1 MSTED
6 PYRVL
11 GVAADASPDEIRS
24 AFRRLARQY
33 HPDVGAGSSERMAA
47 LNRAYAVLGD
57 AERRRQYDSSRR
69 PTAASRAPSSP
80 PPEARPWEADLEGHA
95 DDWRAM
101 YQEERQ
107 LWEQLLAA
115 KPAGDPSRA
124 GLEAALQKAKQD
136 QLELENALRAR
147 AGQPPLSMDAFDQ
160 QRSHETSVLAAHA
173 RTGCM
178 GSVLVIVCALLVGAL
193 ALLVVP
199 TLALADQPDTVIGTS
214 QGGQALTVQHLGNGS
229 TRFFI
234 IGGQHGGP
242 EANTVELV
250 TQLEAYFEAHPEEIP
265 ANVTLDLL
273 TVANPD
279 GLQHGVRQFNSGVDP
294 NRNWGGSD
302 WASDGYDSNGA
313 FRAGLGGPEPFSE
326 PETQALANY
335 VLQTRPAFLINYH
348 SEGGFIFGPH
358 SGPGSDLAAAFA
370 DATGYSYPAPGAP
383 SPLSYRATGSMNVW
397 LREQGLPAL
406 LVELASARDPELAR
420 NLPGVQAV
428 LAGLAT

>member
-1 MSTED
+1 MLD
-6 PYRVL
+6 
-11 GVAADASPDEIRS
+11 VAPDASAGEIRS

-57 AERRRQYDSSRR
+57 PERRRQYDASRR
-69 PTAASRAPSSP
+69 PTGAPSAPAEPGRVPASP

-115 KPAGDPSRA
+115 KAPGDPNRA

-136 QLELENALRAR
+136 QLDLENALRAR
-147 AGQPPLSMDAFDQ
+147 AGQPTLSMDAFDQ
-160 QRSHETSVLAAHA
+160 QRSHETSALAAHA
-173 RTGCM
+173 KAGCM
-178 GSVLVIVCALLVGAL
+178 GSALVMLGALVVGAL
-193 ALLVVP
+193 ALLMLP
-199 TLALADQPDTVIGTS
+199 TLALAAQPDTVIGTS
-214 QGGQALTVQHLGNGS
+214 QGGQPLTVQHLGDGS

-250 TQLEAYFEAHPEEIP
+250 SQLESYFEAHPEEIP

-279 GLQHGVRQFNSGVDP
+279 GLQQGVRQFDSGVDP

-302 WASDGYDSNGA
+302 WASDGYDSNGR

-326 PETQALANY
+326 PETQALADY
-335 VLQTRPAFLINYH
+335 VLKTRPAFLINYH

-370 DATGYSYPAPGAP
+370 GATGYSFPAPGAP

-397 LREQGLPAL
+397 LREQGLSAL
-406 LVELASARDPELAR
+406 LVELASARDPEVAR
-420 NLPGVQAV
+420 NLTGVQAV